1 MKPMSAD
8 NCQGDQIAMMCG
20 TSPRGMQIRHHHL
33 NGISGVHATLLPT
46 AKNQTAS
53 LRAALRVSG
62 SYGGLSL
69 TSHLVRIAR
78 RGARGQLCEAYLGVG
93 HLHRGEGSLNRKM
106 FKRRQHGP
114 PPWELG
120 NLGGGSEG
128 DRQGKAG
135 GRAESGRR
143 AHAQLRR
150 RQPFA
155 FGFRY
160 R

>member
-20 TSPRGMQIRHHHL
+20 TSPRGMQTRHHHL
-33 NGISGVHATLLPT
+33 NGISGLHATLLPT

-120 NLGGGSEG
+120 NLGGG
-128 DRQGKAG
+128 
-135 GRAESGRR
+135 
-143 AHAQLRR
+143 
-150 RQPFA
+150 
-155 FGFRY
+155 
-160 R
+160 